1 MQIEQSDVCSCL
13 FSKHVLHCCSVLW
26 SSYAPHWSKREHLV
40 AAVPFLP
47 SSSPEDLRTTAPP
60 LVPACT
66 AQVVWSMT
74 GLSLKLIVLE
84 RTPQVMEGPQL
95 RPNPPYPTT
104 TTESPVGRETTLN
117 NNLTTVSLCQE
128 LNSPLTLNM
137 LQHDAL
143 KNIST
148 VSTKGDWNQT
158 WIETLSHSRD
168 RSLCGGVSQ
177 LQQSHIVGWRGFGGK
192 QHITHNITDSVK

>member
-1 MQIEQSDVCSCL
+1 
-13 FSKHVLHCCSVLW
+13 
-26 SSYAPHWSKREHLV
+26 
-40 AAVPFLP
+40 
-47 SSSPEDLRTTAPP
+47 
-60 LVPACT
+60 
-66 AQVVWSMT
+66 MT

-143 KNIST
+143 KNIFT
-148 VSTKGDWNQT
+148 VSTKGD
-158 WIETLSHSRD
+158 
-168 RSLCGGVSQ
+168 
-177 LQQSHIVGWRGFGGK
+177 
-192 QHITHNITDSVK
+192 